1 MSKTLYFF
9 TDQFPYGK
17 NEAFIENEFPFLKQ
31 NFSKIIIIHSQ
42 NSNENSRIQKDKK
55 IKIVQLNT
63 KTTFYTYI
71 QPLLLSFFYLEVSK
85 IILNSS
91 FKEIITKIKIAFR
104 SAQNGIKNYNQIK
117 KIVDKQD
124 ENYFYSY
131 WFNDNA
137 ITVAS
142 LKKQFPTSKSL
153 VRGHGWDVYF
163 ERNTANYL
171 PFRESVLSN
180 IDLCTII
187 SQNGCNYLNE
197 KTKNK
202 YVKKIKVSRLG
213 TLNNRTILQRKKDE
227 KRFSLVTCSNIIPLK
242 RLDLLIES
250 LSKSTLSIH
259 WTHFGTGSSELEIK
273 SKASQKLQEKSNIS
287 YLFKGQITNKRLYDF
302 YTENEIDLFVNLSR
316 YEGIPVSIMEAF
328 SFGIPCIATNVGG
341 TSEIVSQ
348 ENGMLIDV
356 NSSTENICNLIESFL
371 LQPNEIKAEISS
383 QARKTWEE
391 KYNAEKNYTEFI
403 TLLNDL

>member
-31 NFSKIIIIHSQ
+31 NFSKIIIILTK
-42 NSNENSRIQKDKK
+42 NSNEKSRIQEDEK

-63 KTTFYTYI
+63 KKTFYTYI
-71 QPLLLSFFYLEVSK
+71 QPLLLSFFYLEVIK
-85 IILNSS
+85 IIFNSS
-91 FKEIITKIKIAFR
+91 FKEIVTKIKIAFR
-104 SAQNGIKNYNQIK
+104 SAQNGLKNYNQLK

-124 ENYFYSY
+124 DNYFYSY

-142 LKKQFPTSKSL
+142 LKKQFPTSKSI

-171 PFRESVLSN
+171 PFRKYVLGT

-187 SQNGCNYLNE
+187 SQNGCDYLNE

-202 YVKKIKVSRLG
+202 YNRKIKASRLG
-213 TLNNRTILQRKKDE
+213 TLNNRTLSQKNKGE
-227 KRFSLVTCSNIIPLK
+227 KRFSIVTCSNIIPLK
-242 RLDLLIES
+242 RLELLVKS

-273 SKASQKLQEKSNIS
+273 TIASKLLKEKPNIS
-287 YLFKGQITNKRLYDF
+287 YQFKGQITNVQLYD
-302 YTENEIDLFVNLSR
+302 YYAQNEIDLFVNLSI

-356 NSSTENICNLIESFL
+356 NSSTENICNLIETFL

-383 QARKTWEE
+383 KARKTWEE
-391 KYNAEKNYTEFI
+391 KYNAKKNYTEFI
-403 TLLNDL
+403 ALLNDL

>member
-1 MSKTLYFF
+1 M
-9 TDQFPYGK
+9 
-17 NEAFIENEFPFLKQ
+17 Q
-31 NFSKIIIIHSQ
+31 NFSKIIIIPAK
-42 NSNENSRIQKDKK
+42 NSNEKSRIQEDEK
-55 IKIVQLNT
+55 IKIVQLNN
-63 KTTFYTYI
+63 KTTFFSFI
-71 QPLLLSFFYLEVSK
+71 QPLLRSFFYIEVIK
-85 IILNSS
+85 IIFNSS
-91 FKEIITKIKIAFR
+91 FKEIVTKIKIAFR
-104 SAQNGIKNYNQIK
+104 SAQNGLKNYNQLK

-124 ENYFYSY
+124 DNYFYSY

-137 ITVAS
+137 LTVAT

-171 PFRESVLSN
+171 PFREYVLSN

-187 SQNGCNYLNE
+187 SQNGCNYLNK
-197 KTKNK
+197 KTNNK
-202 YVKKIKVSRLG
+202 YLRKIKVSRLG
-213 TLNNRTILQRKKDE
+213 TLNNRIISHKKKNK
-227 KRFSLVTCSNIIPLK
+227 KRFSIVTCSNIIPLK

-250 LSKSTLSIH
+250 LSKSTLSIQ
-259 WTHFGTGSSELEIK
+259 WTHFGSGSDELQIK
-273 SKASQKLQEKSNIS
+273 SKASQLLLEKSNVI
-287 YLFKGQITNKRLYDF
+287 YLFKGQITNKQLYDF
-302 YTENEIDLFVNLSR
+302 YTENEIDLFINLSK

-348 ENGMLIDV
+348 ENGILIDV
-356 NSSTENICNLIESFL
+356 NSTSENICNYLENFL
-371 LQPNEIKAEISS
+371 LQPEEIKEMISS